1 MFFFF
6 FGSNSHIRLNDRDFA
21 VILDPINLDLAV
33 IIGQKN
39 FSLAVTAYLSVL
51 DLDVMPVL
59 SDT

>member
-6 FGSNSHIRLNDRDFA
+6 FGSNSHIRLNDRDFV
-21 VILDPINLDLAV
+21 VILDPINLDPTV

-39 FSLAVTAYLSVL
+39 LSLAVTAYLSVL
-51 DLDVMPVL
+51 DLDVMPDL